1 MSSSNTGATTKKPGT
16 FEKGDPRINRNGQI
30 SKKRLEFNKTIRD
43 LLVDEGETLQQGQ
56 IGENVVKLKKVEW
69 LMKSVWK
76 KAIEGESWAVNFIAE
91 RTEGKVSQNI
101 DIYGNMDL
109 TYIISDKFL
118 PNKDEEENTGDN
130 DGL

>member
-1 MSSSNTGATTKKPGT
+1 MTSSNTGKPTKKPGT

-43 LLVDEGETLQQGQ
+43 LLVNEGETLQQGQ

-91 RTEGKVSQNI
+91 RTEGKVAQQI
-101 DIYGNMDL
+101 GIEGNLGL
-109 TYIISDKFL
+109 TYLISEKVL
-118 PNKDEEENTGDN
+118 PEISKDN
-130 DGL
+130 DDTDV